1 MQAFAVFFWIARCCF
16 DNPSTLKAK
25 FYCHGTKETTSS
37 SAVVRAEVR
46 SNVRKVVERLRSML
60 RVEDIGVEGKKKE
73 GRRTDGKS
81 RKKEGRKRKRRG

>member
-37 SAVVRAEVR
+37 SAVCVRAEVR
-46 SNVRKVVERLRSML
+46 SRGKEEGREKDGRKKVGRR
-60 RVEDIGVEGKKKE
+60 KE
-73 GRRTDGKS
+73 GRGKEEDE
-81 RKKEGRKRKRRG
+81 KGQ

>member
-37 SAVVRAEVR
+37 SAVCVRRCGATRERGCREVA
-46 SNVRKVVERLRSML
+46 KQ
-60 RVEDIGVEGKKKE
+60 VEG
-73 GRRTDGKS
+73 
-81 RKKEGRKRKRRG
+81 RG

>member
-37 SAVVRAEVR
+37 SAVCVRRGAEQHVR
-46 SNVRKVVERLRSML
+46 EVVERLRSML

-73 GRRTDGKS
+73 GRRTDG
-81 RKKEGRKRKRRG
+81 RR

>member
-1 MQAFAVFFWIARCCF
+1 MFFWIARCCF

-37 SAVVRAEVR
+37 SAVCVRAEVR
-46 SNVRKVVERLRSML
+46 SAEQHVREVVERLRSML

-73 GRRTDGKS
+73 GRRTDGRS